1 MSWRSDAHTT
11 AGPPVDLLQRRTVLV
26 VSFLT
31 HPLASYMN
39 EPPIVVIYA
48 HPTPRRSRVNHP
60 LAEALAA
67 LPHVEVR
74 ELYRLYVDYD
84 IDVVAEQRLLS
95 TAETVVLQFPVRW
108 YSVPALMKL
117 WLDDVLESGWAYGP
131 GGTALRGKSM
141 LAVASAG
148 GHADAYGPDG
158 AHGHPIEDFLL
169 PLEQTALL
177 CGMTWLPP
185 VVLHDA
191 DNADTDAVARHIEH
205 VARHLTPPPL
215 PPETQEW
222 PATEAAGEDAS

>member
-1 MSWRSDAHTT
+1 MYDNLAATLANQIGMS
-11 AGPPVDLLQRRTVLV
+11 
-26 VSFLT
+26 
-31 HPLASYMN
+31 

-48 HPTPRRSRVNHP
+48 HPAPRRSRVNRP

-95 TAETVVLQFPVRW
+95 TAETVVLQFPMCW
-108 YSVPALMKL
+108 YSVPALLKL
-117 WLDDVLESGWAYGP
+117 WLDEILERGWAFGP

-141 LAVASAG
+141 LAVVSTG
-148 GHADAYGPDG
+148 GHAGAYGPDG
-158 AHGHPIEDFLL
+158 IHGHPISEFLL

-185 VVLHDA
+185 IVLHDA
-191 DNADTDAVARHIEH
+191 ENADSDAVALHIEH
-205 VARHLTPPPL
+205 VARRLPVPPL
-215 PPETQEW
+215 PAETQLW
-222 PATEAAGEDAS
+222 TDTEQDGEDPS

>member
-1 MSWRSDAHTT
+1 MD
-11 AGPPVDLLQRRTVLV
+11 
-26 VSFLT
+26 
-31 HPLASYMN
+31 

-48 HPTPRRSRVNHP
+48 HPAPRQSRVNHP
-60 LAEALAA
+60 LAEALAQ

-74 ELYRLYVDYD
+74 ELYKRYVDYD

-117 WLDDVLESGWAYGP
+117 WLDEVLEVGWAFGP

-141 LAVASAG
+141 LVVVSTG

-158 AHGHPIEDFLL
+158 VHGHPISDFLL

-177 CGMTWLPP
+177 CGMTWLSP

-191 DNADTDAVARHIEH
+191 DRADTDAVALHIEH
-205 VARHLTPPPL
+205 VARHLAPPPL

-222 PATEAAGEDAS
+222 PEAGEPDEDAA

>member
-1 MSWRSDAHTT
+1 
-11 AGPPVDLLQRRTVLV
+11 
-26 VSFLT
+26 
-31 HPLASYMN
+31 MN

-48 HPTPRRSRVNHP
+48 HPAPRRSRVNHP
-60 LAEALAA
+60 LAEALAE

-84 IDVVAEQRLLS
+84 IDVVAEQRLVS
-95 TAETVVLQFPVRW
+95 TAETIVLLFPVRW

-117 WLDDVLESGWAYGP
+117 WLDDVLEIGWAFGP

-141 LAVASAG
+141 LAVASTG

-158 AHGHPIEDFLL
+158 IHGHPIADFLL
-169 PLEQTALL
+169 PLEQTATL

-185 VVLHDA
+185 IVLHDA
-191 DNADTDAVARHIEH
+191 DRANTDAVALHIEH
-205 VARHLTPPPL
+205 VARHLAPPPL

-222 PATEAAGEDAS
+222 PESEVSGEDA

>member
-1 MSWRSDAHTT
+1 MD
-11 AGPPVDLLQRRTVLV
+11 
-26 VSFLT
+26 
-31 HPLASYMN
+31 

-48 HPTPRRSRVNHP
+48 HPAPRRSRVNHP
-60 LAEALAA
+60 LAEALAE

-74 ELYRLYVDYD
+74 ELYKRYVDYD
-84 IDVVAEQRLLS
+84 IDVVAEQRLLA

-117 WLDDVLESGWAYGP
+117 WLDEVLEHGWAYGP

-141 LAVASAG
+141 LAVVSTG

-158 AHGHPIEDFLL
+158 VHGHPIGDFLL

-177 CGMTWLPP
+177 CGMSWLPP

-191 DNADTDAVARHIEH
+191 DRADPDAVALHIEH
-205 VARHLTPPPL
+205 VARHLAPPPL
-215 PPETQEW
+215 PPETQDW
-222 PATEAAGEDAS
+222 PETEQTGEGA

>member
-1 MSWRSDAHTT
+1 MGD
-11 AGPPVDLLQRRTVLV
+11 GVDLLQRRTLPAVCGDQT
-26 VSFLT
+26 LT
-31 HPLASYMN
+31 GIFALPPSMH

-48 HPTPRRSRVNHP
+48 HPAPRRSRVNRP

-67 LPHVEVR
+67 LPHVAVR

-95 TAETVVLQFPVRW
+95 TSETVVLQFPVRW
-108 YSVPALMKL
+108 YSVPALLKL
-117 WLDDVLESGWAYGP
+117 WIDEVLEPGWAYGP

-141 LAVASAG
+141 LVVVSTG

-158 AHGHPIEDFLL
+158 SHGHPIADFLL
-169 PLEQTALL
+169 PLEQTAVL

-191 DNADTDAVARHIEH
+191 NNADPEAIALHVEH
-205 VARHLTPPPL
+205 VARHLA
-215 PPETQEW
+215 PPEPVPPEVASADEV
-222 PATEAAGEDAS
+222 PYVEPEDAP

>member
-1 MSWRSDAHTT
+1 M
-11 AGPPVDLLQRRTVLV
+11 DLLQRRILLLPATRW
-26 VSFLT
+26 T
-31 HPLASYMN
+31 RSYPDTMT
-39 EPPIVVIYA
+39 EPPVVVIFA
-48 HPTPRRSRVNHP
+48 HPSPRRSRVNRP

-95 TAETVVLQFPVRW
+95 TAETLVLQFPVRW
-108 YSVPALMKL
+108 YSVPALLKL
-117 WLDDVLESGWAYGP
+117 WLDDVLESGWAFGP

-141 LAVASAG
+141 LAVVSTG
-148 GHADAYGPDG
+148 GHADAYGQEG
-158 AHGHPIEDFLL
+158 THGHPIADFLL

-191 DNADTDAVARHIEH
+191 DNADSDAVALHIEH
-205 VARHLTPPPL
+205 VARHLPALPL
-215 PPETQEW
+215 PPETQQWTDAELG
-222 PATEAAGEDAS
+222 GEDAP

>member
-1 MSWRSDAHTT
+1 
-11 AGPPVDLLQRRTVLV
+11 
-26 VSFLT
+26 
-31 HPLASYMN
+31 MN

-48 HPTPRRSRVNHP
+48 HPAPRRSRVNHP
-60 LAEALAA
+60 LAEALAE

-108 YSVPALMKL
+108 YSVPALLKF
-117 WLDDVLESGWAYGP
+117 WLDDVLESGWAFGP

-141 LAVASAG
+141 LVVVSAG

-158 AHGHPIEDFLL
+158 SHGHPLADFLL
-169 PLEQTALL
+169 PLEQTARL
-177 CGMTWLPP
+177 CGMEWLPP

-191 DNADTDAVARHIEH
+191 DNVDTDAVARHIEH
-205 VARHLTPPPL
+205 VARHLAPPPL

-222 PATEAAGEDAS
+222 TEVEISGEDAS

>member
-1 MSWRSDAHTT
+1 
-11 AGPPVDLLQRRTVLV
+11 VDLLQRRTVLV

-205 VARHLTPPPL
+205 VARHLTPLPL